1 MVIISTPAAIVSL
14 ESRIVLV
21 RVEAGRSWSEIKL
34 CVLLLRGLW
43 RVRYKSAYVY
53 TVLY

>member
-1 MVIISTPAAIVSL
+1 MVIISTPAAISL